1 MITPKT
7 PKKPASLRGFLIKTL
22 LLDAA
27 MRITPPLSIFALALT
42 SAAVYKASP
51 EKARKTIKST
61 VLDLRNQ
68 LSDWIKPNEDD
79 LESWSIN
86 RDNPDYACECSKS
99 DGPEQQFDDYPDPDS
114 DWALNDVDV
123 DDKSYPPETK

>member
-7 PKKPASLRGFLIKTL
+7 PSKKPASLRGFLFKTL

-27 MRITPPLSIFALALT
+27 MRLTPPLSIFALAIT
-42 SAAVYKASP
+42 GAAVYKVSP

-68 LSDWIKPNEDD
+68 LSDWIRPSEEDHFNQD
-79 LESWSIN
+79 
-86 RDNPDYACECSKS
+86 DYAYECSGS
-99 DGPEQQFDDYPDPDS
+99 DVDDYPDPDS
-114 DWALNDVDV
+114 DWQPGDVDT
-123 DDKSYPPETK
+123 DDKSYPPETE

>member
-86 RDNPDYACECSKS
+86 RDNPDYAYKCSKS
-99 DGPEQQFDDYPDPDS
+99 DGPEQMFDDYPDPDS
-114 DWALNDVDV
+114 DWCCCFNRQ
-123 DDKSYPPETK
+123 

>member
-7 PKKPASLRGFLIKTL
+7 PSKKPASLRGFLFKTL
-22 LLDAA
+22 LFDAA
-27 MRITPPLSIFALALT
+27 MRITPPLSIFALAIT
-42 SAAVYKASP
+42 GAAVYKVSP

-79 LESWSIN
+79 LESWGIN
-86 RDNPDYACECSKS
+86 RDNPDYAYECSES
-99 DGPEQQFDDYPDPDS
+99 
-114 DWALNDVDV
+114 DVDDFPDTDWNLDDV
-123 DDKSYPPETK
+123 DTDDKSYPPETE

>member
-7 PKKPASLRGFLIKTL
+7 PPKKSTSLRGFLIKTL

-68 LSDWIKPNEDD
+68 LSNWIKPNEDD
-79 LESWSIN
+79 GFIES
-86 RDNPDYACECSKS
+86 DYVYECSN
-99 DGPEQQFDDYPDPDS
+99 D
-114 DWALNDVDV
+114 DVDV
-123 DDKSYPPETK
+123 DDKSYPPEAE

>member
-7 PKKPASLRGFLIKTL
+7 SSKKPASLRGFLFKTL

-27 MRITPPLSIFALALT
+27 MRVTPPLSIFAVALVG
-42 SAAVYKASP
+42 AAVYKVSP

-68 LSDWIKPNEDD
+68 LSDWIRPGKEDHFNQD
-79 LESWSIN
+79 
-86 RDNPDYACECSKS
+86 DYAYECSES
-99 DGPEQQFDDYPDPDS
+99 DVVDFTD
-114 DWALNDVDV
+114 DVDI
-123 DDKSYPPETK
+123 DDKSYPPETE

>member
-7 PKKPASLRGFLIKTL
+7 PSKKPASLRGFLFKTL
-22 LLDAA
+22 LFDAA
-27 MRITPPLSIFALALT
+27 MRITPPLSIFALAIT
-42 SAAVYKASP
+42 GAAVYKVSP

-68 LSDWIKPNEDD
+68 LSDWIRPS
-79 LESWSIN
+79 ESDHFN
-86 RDNPDYACECSKS
+86 QDDYAYECSKS

-114 DWALNDVDV
+114 DWEPDDVDT
-123 DDKSYPPETK
+123 DDKSYPPETE